1 MRRGSSALPLGS
13 SVAHARHFGG
23 CEMHQP
29 RIARNIVPQGRLD
42 DCRTHRHDATHNAA
56 FKRWSNSEF
65 NLERD
70 IVRKY
75 TYQSSFLKIILGNI
89 IAGISERGRLA
100 IWESEV
106 KYGVSFHIEL
116 LFSDFVQLR
125 LLSNC
130 FQLTIF
136 GVHSKLRSNLLPE

>member
-70 IVRKY
+70 IIRKY

-89 IAGISERGRLA
+89 IAAISDQQPLS
-100 IWESEV
+100 IFFIV
-106 KYGVSFHIEL
+106 IKY
-116 LFSDFVQLR
+116 
-125 LLSNC
+125 
-130 FQLTIF
+130 
-136 GVHSKLRSNLLPE
+136 NLY